1 MVPLT
6 RELDPTAGPLD
17 FFGAEVRRWRTAA
30 GLSQEQLGQKVGY
43 SGAQVGK
50 VETSERAPSPDFAE
64 GCDRVMPDA
73 RGLFQRLYQLARRW
87 DGGYPSWFTQW
98 VEAERRATSL
108 RTWQPLL
115 VPGLLQ
121 TPDYARALFLAWQ
134 GADSDDQL
142 DQLVSARI
150 ERQSIFQR
158 PDPPSL
164 WAVLDE
170 GVLRRCVGSPKIM
183 HDQLMHLLAVSDRS
197 KIRVQVVPTEVG
209 AHVGLLGAFSMATFE
224 NAPGI
229 VYLES
234 PDQGQ
239 TTERPAAVAKM
250 SEIFDMVRAE
260 ALPRGASRDLI
271 RKVAEQQWT
280 T

>member
-50 VETSERAPSPDFAE
+50 VETSERAPSQDFAE

-170 GVLRRCVGSPKIM
+170 GVLHRCIGSPKVM
-183 HDQLMHLLAVSDRS
+183 HDQLTHLLAVSDRS
-197 KIRVQVVPTEVG
+197 KIRVQVVPTGVG

-239 TTERPAAVAKM
+239 TTERPATVAKI

-271 RKVAEQQWT
+271 RKVTEEQWT